1 MCLRCVVRF
10 KEYVQGIGRCGRC
23 GPPGNVVIPATFHKN
38 IMTYLFYT
46 LKYYF
51 IITHYCHFPSSFSS
65 KFHGKDTH
73 IYTLPLDTLS
83 PFLSVTHTLPPQEEC
98 SFMYPVLNFCVP
110 DDCFFFF
117 LQVRQLAINALL
129 FALYPFIMTSC
140 RALDVVIFYAT

>member
-1 MCLRCVVRF
+1 MLNKPFGHMCLRCVVRF

-110 DDCFFFF
+110 DCFFFSY
-117 LQVRQLAINALL
+117 RCANW
-129 FALYPFIMTSC
+129 
-140 RALDVVIFYAT
+140 R